1 VERFGLGADPN
12 VQINKAAMTIHKNRN
27 SVRAAKHSEDVR
39 NMAVRK
45 SFQSWLAASQRAKT
59 LRLRGFYV
67 SVPAPRLGHPQ
78 FILITS
84 KGDDLFKYEHF
95 ESAEN

>member
-1 VERFGLGADPN
+1 
-12 VQINKAAMTIHKNRN
+12 MTIRKNQN
-27 SVRAAKHSEDVR
+27 SVCAAKHSEHIR

-45 SFQSWLAASQRAKT
+45 SFENWLAASQRAKT

-84 KGDDLFKYEHF
+84 KSDNLIQSEHF
-95 ESAEN
+95 GSAED

>member
-1 VERFGLGADPN
+1 
-12 VQINKAAMTIHKNRN
+12 MTIHKNLN
-27 SVRAAKHSEDVR
+27 SVRATKHSKHVR

-45 SFQSWLAASQRAKT
+45 SFQNWLAASRGAKT

-84 KGDDLFKYEHF
+84 KSDNRIQYEHF
-95 ESAEN
+95 GSAED

>member
-1 VERFGLGADPN
+1 
-12 VQINKAAMTIHKNRN
+12 MTIHKNQN
-27 SVRAAKHSEDVR
+27 SVCAAKHSEHVR

-45 SFQSWLAASQRAKT
+45 SFQNWLAASRRAKT
-59 LRLRGFYV
+59 LRLHGFYV

-84 KGDDLFKYEHF
+84 KGDDLIKYEHF
-95 ESAEN
+95 DSAEE

>member
-1 VERFGLGADPN
+1 MIEQNPS
-12 VQINKAAMTIHKNRN
+12 
-27 SVRAAKHSEDVR
+27 SVCATKHSKHVR

-45 SFQSWLAASQRAKT
+45 SLQNWLAASQRAKT

-84 KGDDLFKYEHF
+84 KSDNLIQSEHF
-95 ESAEN
+95 GSAED

>member
-1 VERFGLGADPN
+1 
-12 VQINKAAMTIHKNRN
+12 MTIPENLKSARPT
-27 SVRAAKHSEDVR
+27 KHSKHVR

-45 SFQSWLAASQRAKT
+45 SFQNWLAASQRAKT
-59 LRLRGFYV
+59 LRRRGFYV

-84 KGDDLFKYEHF
+84 KSDNFVQHEHF
-95 ESAEN
+95 GSAED

>member
-1 VERFGLGADPN
+1 MQTIISNASQLGTNDRVSSKPQRSARAMSIEKTPN
-12 VQINKAAMTIHKNRN
+12 
-27 SVRAAKHSEDVR
+27 SPRAAKHSKHVR

-45 SFQSWLAASQRAKT
+45 SFRNWLTASQRAKT

-84 KGDDLFKYEHF
+84 KSDNLIQ
-95 ESAEN
+95 

>member
-1 VERFGLGADPN
+1 MSIDKNPN
-12 VQINKAAMTIHKNRN
+12 SARATKNL
-27 SVRAAKHSEDVR
+27 KHDR

-45 SFQSWLAASQRAKT
+45 SFQNWLAASQRAKT

-78 FILITS
+78 FTLIIS
-84 KGDDLFKYEHF
+84 KSDNL
-95 ESAEN
+95 

>member
-1 VERFGLGADPN
+1 
-12 VQINKAAMTIHKNRN
+12 
-27 SVRAAKHSEDVR
+27 
-39 NMAVRK
+39 MAVRK
-45 SFQSWLAASQRAKT
+45 SFQNWLAASQRAKT

-78 FILITS
+78 LILIAS
-84 KGDDLFKYEHF
+84 KGDDLNRYERF

>member
-1 VERFGLGADPN
+1 
-12 VQINKAAMTIHKNRN
+12 MTIHKNQN
-27 SVRAAKHSEDVR
+27 SVHGAKHSEHLR

-45 SFQSWLAASQRAKT
+45 SFQSWLAASERAKT

-84 KGDDLFKYEHF
+84 KRDDLIKYEHF
-95 ESAEN
+95 DSAEE

>member
-1 VERFGLGADPN
+1 MSIDKNPN
-12 VQINKAAMTIHKNRN
+12 SARATKNP
-27 SVRAAKHSEDVR
+27 KHDR

-45 SFQSWLAASQRAKT
+45 SFQNWLAASQRAKT

-84 KGDDLFKYEHF
+84 KSDNLIQSEHF
-95 ESAEN
+95 GSAED

>member
-1 VERFGLGADPN
+1 LVGNPN
-12 VQINKAAMTIHKNRN
+12 VEINKAAMTIHKNLN
-27 SVRAAKHSEDVR
+27 SVRATRQSKHVR

-45 SFQSWLAASQRAKT
+45 SFQNWLAASQRAKT

-84 KGDDLFKYEHF
+84 KSDNFIQYEHF
-95 ESAEN
+95 GSAED